1 MGKTSKELFNSGS
14 QNEVSILEQADKV
27 CLTGLVE
34 SEQSGRLKVK
44 IRLEIRNDLSHKPLE
59 GQLADKK
66 IYRLLVTSG
75 LMKCNRPG
83 TISMGL
89 LDTFPLLEPYMPL
102 KDARLYSAI
111 DELALL
117 SAKAMQLRQPLTT
130 CEKIVNADNVL
141 YIMWEKDEQKGVS
154 RLIGMLKVGRKQLFL
169 YDREMKTYEGELLAL
184 LDFYVHF
191 SYQRQGYGKK
201 LFEFML
207 HYERIAAHDV
217 AFDNPTVTL
226 LAFMAKHYGLTDAIW
241 QNTNFVV
248 FPQLFG
254 AITVDDAS
262 APEGW
267 RRPSTPRHIGR
278 GATDTR
284 WLEHAITG
292 HPAKG
297 NSTGSP
303 VECDSSAAGTF
314 TNRANQAR
322 LRKAHI
328 LSSKPLW

>member
-1 MGKTSKELFNSGS
+1 MIVIGFAWIAH
-14 QNEVSILEQADKV
+14 SILEQADKV

-191 SYQRQGYGKK
+191 SYQRQGY
-201 LFEFML
+201 
-207 HYERIAAHDV
+207 
-217 AFDNPTVTL
+217 VTL